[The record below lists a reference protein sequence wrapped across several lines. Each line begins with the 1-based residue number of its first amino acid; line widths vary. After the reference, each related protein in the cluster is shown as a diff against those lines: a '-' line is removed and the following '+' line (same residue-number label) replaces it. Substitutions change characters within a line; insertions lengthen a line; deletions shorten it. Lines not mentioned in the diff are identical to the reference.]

1 MNEFTRN
8 GISFRYPENWRVEL
22 DESEDGGWAVIVS
35 SPETAFAL
43 VSLRPDARDAAD
55 LADQTL
61 ETLRSDYKELD
72 SENRVETITGRM
84 AIGHDIDFLTV
95 DVPVVC
101 RVRAIESPSGPL
113 LVMTQVA
120 EPDRQRNESSLLAIV
135 ASLKVE
141 EE

>member
-1 MNEFTRN
+1 
-8 GISFRYPENWRVEL
+8 
-22 DESEDGGWAVIVS
+22 VS
-35 SPETAFAL
+35 SPDTAFAL
-43 VSLRPDARDAAD
+43 VSLRTDARDPAD

-61 ETLRSDYKELD
+61 EVLRSDYKELD
-72 SENRVETITGRM
+72 SENRVETIAGRM

-101 RVRAIESPSGPL
+101 KVRSIDTPAGPL

-120 EPDRQRNESSLLAIV
+120 EPDRQSNDPQLCAIV